1 MPRINR
7 ELIRTW
13 LDDHNWSIRRL
24 AEECSVLSEDTISE
38 GAMRNV
44 VNGIDGMRVGRIK
57 LICRVTAK
65 YGDGIGYEELLVRDA
80 DEQQ

>member
-1 MPRINR
+1 MDCAS
-7 ELIRTW
+7 E
-13 LDDHNWSIRRL
+13 
-24 AEECSVLSEDTISE
+24 LSEDTISE

-65 YGDGIGYEELLVRDA
+65 YGDGIAYEELVVRDSS
-80 DEQQ
+80 QQQR